1 MEKKAGEKQVA
12 LLSAALSEASNA
24 GGHWLNASGKGY
36 PRFYPRGV
44 SVSAF
49 NALFMALHSDKNGC
63 KTNLFTLF
71 NEVKAQGA
79 AVCEHEQGV
88 PFLFYNWNRYVH
100 RNHPERIISRDDYMK
115 LDEGEQ
121 KQYKGVHNRE
131 IRTLFNIDQTT
142 LPYVE
147 RERYEAAV
155 QRYGSAVERGY
166 TETDDRRL
174 HVRFNDFLLK
184 MREGLVPVRSDGSG
198 VPHYETDKDAVYM
211 PRQRDFKHYNDYVQ
225 EALRQIVSATG
236 HQQRLAREGMVMK
249 NGVAPSEDAV
259 KQERLVVEIA
269 SGIKMLELGLPARLS
284 DESLKLVDYWNRE
297 LRENPCLIDALES
310 DVNNALEV
318 IRKAEKGEKIEY
330 ATLRNRRQTS
340 EMKEQMPK
348 HFFVANEIRQH
359 PNKEDKTIVIVIDPS
374 SKSAD
379 VILPAGASPEVDNE
393 VPGMNKARIGRA
405 LRREGIENVR
415 FFNPD
420 GAWGYRPDDSYFA
433 EKQVSLAR
441 LKNWMLEMLSTLD
454 VAPAV
459 RRANEVNIDR
469 AEMIQD
475 DKKRWALYIKPEN
488 RKGYS
493 IYPDKED
500 VNLFFS
506 TLKQAMDNMGKVRM
520 ELAHKYYALAEV
532 QPDLKVDLFGSDTR
546 EIDLNR
552 IQRVSVF
559 NTNRD
564 GRQCVATIDGRKMQP
579 RSVTPQQWQRVMVA
593 EDKTEYKRH
602 LAATLFADVLQ
613 KGQSQEEHAG
623 EKQEK
628 ENLQRQGRET
638 TTKRTDEVVQEPAS
652 PRNGLSIENLSEQLY
667 GRYKEIK
674 DKQPEAIV
682 LFKHE
687 GSYYASMYDAETI
700 ANELDLPPQ
709 KERFSFDPDKMIL
722 VFGHDNEETGKQILA
737 LRAYTIDCA
746 APELQQETGEQNE
759 NEQHTT
765 FRR

>member
-1 MEKKAGEKQVA
+1 MKEKSQVEKKAGEKQVT

-36 PRFYPRGV
+36 PRFYPKGV

-71 NEVKAQGA
+71 SEAKAQGA

-100 RNHPERIISRDDYMK
+100 RNHPERIISREDYMK

-142 LPYVE
+142 LPYVN

-211 PRQRDFKHYNDYVQ
+211 PRQRDFEHYNDYVQ

-297 LRENPCLIDALES
+297 LRENPCMIDALES

-318 IRKAEKGEKIEY
+318 IRKAERGERIEY
-330 ATLRNRRQTS
+330 ATMRNRRQTTDL
-340 EMKEQMPK
+340 KEQMPK

-359 PNKEDKTIVIVIDPS
+359 PDKAAKSIVLVIDREA
-374 SKSAD
+374 KS
-379 VILPAGASPEVDNE
+379 
-393 VPGMNKARIGRA
+393 
-405 LRREGIENVR
+405 EGPCGE
-415 FFNPD
+415 
-420 GAWGYRPDDSYFA
+420 
-433 EKQVSLAR
+433 
-441 LKNWMLEMLSTLD
+441 
-454 VAPAV
+454 
-459 RRANEVNIDR
+459 
-469 AEMIQD
+469 
-475 DKKRWALYIKPEN
+475 
-488 RKGYS
+488 
-493 IYPDKED
+493 
-500 VNLFFS
+500 
-506 TLKQAMDNMGKVRM
+506 
-520 ELAHKYYALAEV
+520 
-532 QPDLKVDLFGSDTR
+532 
-546 EIDLNR
+546 
-552 IQRVSVF
+552 RVSR
-559 NTNRD
+559 T
-564 GRQCVATIDGRKMQP
+564 CVSSIPTVRG
-579 RSVTPQQWQRVMVA
+579 
-593 EDKTEYKRH
+593 
-602 LAATLFADVLQ
+602 
-613 KGQSQEEHAG
+613 G
-623 EKQEK
+623 
-628 ENLQRQGRET
+628 
-638 TTKRTDEVVQEPAS
+638 TDPMTAIS
-652 PRNGLSIENLSEQLY
+652 PRNRCPWHG
-667 GRYKEIK
+667 
-674 DKQPEAIV
+674 
-682 LFKHE
+682 
-687 GSYYASMYDAETI
+687 
-700 ANELDLPPQ
+700 
-709 KERFSFDPDKMIL
+709 
-722 VFGHDNEETGKQILA
+722 
-737 LRAYTIDCA
+737 
-746 APELQQETGEQNE
+746 
-759 NEQHTT
+759 
-765 FRR
+765 